1 MKINHKAGY
10 GYGPRATSHAM
21 ACTGNMLHHQLEVK
35 SLDGGKVEW

>member
-1 MKINHKAGY
+1 MAQELQ
-10 GYGPRATSHAM
+10 AM